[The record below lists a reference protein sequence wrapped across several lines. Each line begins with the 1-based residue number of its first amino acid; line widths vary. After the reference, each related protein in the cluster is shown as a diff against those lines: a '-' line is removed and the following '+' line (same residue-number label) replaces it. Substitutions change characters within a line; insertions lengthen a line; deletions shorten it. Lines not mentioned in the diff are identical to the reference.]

1 LTTTTPRL
9 RFNRPKGG
17 NLPPDNPASIKP
29 GMIRIRRSLDMSET
43 KSRRRA
49 LRRVAAALLGASV
62 VAGLAVALA
71 GVADARSDD
80 PGVKRSTITLQV
92 SLTDNGPA
100 IETLAAVV
108 YEPTAGHIRGI
119 QVMIPG
125 STYDHRYFDLKTSD
139 GWVSQARK
147 AAMDGWI
154 AVAVDRIGTG
164 NSSHPAA
171 DKLRAAAHAATIHQL
186 VTRLKATYRNLPVA
200 LVGHSL
206 GSVIAIEEAA
216 TYKDVNAIVLTGFL
230 HHAGGGDLFSAMIH
244 PAAEDP
250 AFTNRPVPAGYLT
263 TRPGLRHLFY
273 WPFNAD
279 LSTVMADDAVK
290 QTSTS
295 GEHDDFGAELFNDV
309 FGKDVTVPVLSLVG
323 DHDFFFFDPA
333 DLAKTIAAEPGAY
346 PLSPSVDVR
355 AIPDAGHDLALQRNG
370 DSTTNLI
377 DKWLSEKL

>member
-1 LTTTTPRL
+1 MP
-9 RFNRPKGG
+9 
-17 NLPPDNPASIKP
+17 
-29 GMIRIRRSLDMSET
+29 ET

-62 VAGLAVALA
+62 VAGLAVAGV
-71 GVADARSDD
+71 GVANAKGDD
-80 PGVKRSTITLQV
+80 PGVKTSTITLQV
-92 SLTDNGPA
+92 SLTDTGPA
-100 IETLAAVV
+100 NETLAAFV
-108 YEPTAGHIRGI
+108 YQPPGGHVRGI

-125 STYDHRYFDLKTSD
+125 STYDHRYFDLKTSH
-139 GWVSQARK
+139 GLVSQARK
-147 AAMDGWI
+147 AAKDGWI
-154 AVAVDRIGTG
+154 AVAVDKIGTG

-171 DKLRAAAHAATIHQL
+171 DEVRTAAHAATIHQL
-186 VTRLKATYRNLPVA
+186 ITTLKATFGNLPVA

-230 HHAGGGDLFSAMIH
+230 HHAGGGNLFPELIH

-250 AFTNRPVPAGYLT
+250 AFANRPVPAGYFT
-263 TRPGLRHLFY
+263 TRPGLRQLFY

-279 LSTVMADDAVK
+279 LSTVMADDAIK
-290 QTSTS
+290 QTTTA
-295 GEHDDFGAELFNDV
+295 GEQVDFGAELFNDV

-323 DHDFFFFDPA
+323 EHDVSFFDPA

-370 DSTTNLI
+370 DSTTNAI
-377 DKWLSEKL
+377 DKWLSEKI